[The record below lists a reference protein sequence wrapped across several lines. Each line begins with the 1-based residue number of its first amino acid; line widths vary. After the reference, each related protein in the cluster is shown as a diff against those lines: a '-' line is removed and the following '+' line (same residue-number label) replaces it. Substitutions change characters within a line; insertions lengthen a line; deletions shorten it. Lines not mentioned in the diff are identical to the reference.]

1 MAAMSTFRGK
11 RVELS
16 SEVLFQDIEGEA
28 VLLDLSSGQ
37 YFGLNEVGT
46 RFWQH
51 ARELDDVDTI
61 VARLLEEFEVEES
74 VLEEDLEGF
83 LGEMR
88 EAGLLTLTESSGDR
102 D

>member
-1 MAAMSTFRGK
+1 MIMSAFRGK

-28 VLLDLSSGQ
+28 VLLDLASGQ

-51 ARELDDVDTI
+51 ARELDDVDAI

-74 VLEEDLEGF
+74 VLEDDLEGF
-83 LGEMR
+83 IGEMS
-88 EAGLLTLTESSGDR
+88 EAGLLTLTDPTGDR